1 MKLHARSGW
10 TRGAIWG
17 ILLASKFLYAQDLL
31 ITDAYCGSKPPGS
44 PATRQAIPACTMG
57 DTLTVE
63 FSNLDTWMDGLHL
76 TDPSS
81 IVLALD
87 GRTLKNTSVLKS
99 ATNQLQFELKRSSG
113 STQADTDNHA
123 AWKQILSRAMHD
135 HAFLVGVGTVDKI
148 FVGASPKAPEIWV
161 TVYPTYTWISGLFL
175 AALLVAFLVLAKK
188 SDIIR
193 DPGPTPAQGKQLC
206 YSLARSQMAWWLFI
220 ALFSFHYIW
229 LITGDRDSLSNTIL
243 ILMGISAATGLG
255 AVAIDGGKRDQRADL
270 ETEQTS
276 LNADIAVLTAKIGA
290 APPPANIDDLKTQ
303 LAQKQS
309 RLAEIK
315 TSVAG
320 LPGGAGWTSDGF
332 LKDILR
338 DDSGVSFHR
347 FQLAAW
353 TVVLGFVFI
362 VSVIQDLAMPEFSTT
377 LLALMGVS
385 SGTYIGFKIPDP
397 PK

>member
-1 MKLHARSGW
+1 
-10 TRGAIWG
+10 
-17 ILLASKFLYAQDLL
+17 LAPNVLYAEDLM
-31 ITDAYCGSKPPGS
+31 ISDAYCSSSKPPGS
-44 PATRQAIPACTMG
+44 PATRQATPACGMG
-57 DTLTVE
+57 DTLTVD
-63 FSNLDTWMDGLHL
+63 FGNLGAWMDSLHL
-76 TDPSS
+76 TDASS

-87 GRTLKNTSVLKS
+87 GRTVKNTSVLKS

-148 FVGASPKAPEIWV
+148 FVGAPEIWLN
-161 TVYPTYTWISGLFL
+161 VYPTYTWISGLFL

-276 LNADIAVLTAKIGA
+276 LNADIAALTAQIGA
-290 APPPANIDDLKTQ
+290 APAPANIDDLKTR
-303 LAQKQS
+303 LGQKQS

-315 TSVAG
+315 ASLTG

-353 TVVLGFVFI
+353 TVVLGFVFM